1 MTGEENEERVHAVRA
16 KLFKLEENSW
26 KEKGC
31 GQLHLNLAK
40 DSSYARLVM
49 RAEGALRLILNIAL
63 FPQTLVKRAQERSVQ
78 VSAIEDSKPVLYLL
92 RLSRGIEAEELFNA
106 INKHKAI
113 KMKSSAE
120 DGDLSRSS
128 EEST

>member
-1 MTGEENEERVHAVRA
+1 MVVA
-16 KLFKLEENSW
+16 
-26 KEKGC
+26 
-31 GQLHLNLAK
+31 
-40 DSSYARLVM
+40 
-49 RAEGALRLILNIAL
+49 
-63 FPQTLVKRAQERSVQ
+63 Q

-113 KMKSSAE
+113 KVIAVLPLPVIWLSHARFFSIKMKSSAE